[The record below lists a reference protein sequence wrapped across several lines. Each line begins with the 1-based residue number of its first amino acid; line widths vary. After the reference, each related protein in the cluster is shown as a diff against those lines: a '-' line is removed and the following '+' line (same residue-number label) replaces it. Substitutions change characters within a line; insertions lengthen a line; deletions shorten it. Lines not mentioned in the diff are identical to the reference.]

1 MAGIFWY
8 DLRKQDKV
16 IFYVVR
22 GQFYAILHSFWNPV
36 SIELKSETSF
46 LEALRRVVIKRSI
59 LLLYIHSE
67 PCYPL
72 FRVLFNGDIIFKLE
86 SIGSTNDKGYH
97 GKCNRGNGNWQCQTA
112 KDLRNWLAGLAVL
125 LPSTV
130 IMVTMIL
137 SHTGKH
143 TV

>member
-16 IFYVVR
+16 IFHVVR
-22 GQFYAILHSFWNPV
+22 GQFYAILNSFWNPV
-36 SIELKSETSF
+36 WIELKIETSF
-46 LEALRRVVIKRSI
+46 LEALGKVVIKRCI

-67 PCYPL
+67 PYYPL
-72 FRVLFNGDIIFKLE
+72 FRVLFNGDTIFKLE
-86 SIGSTNDKGYH
+86 SIGSTNDKGYQ
-97 GKCNRGNGNWQCQTA
+97 GKCTGSGNWRCRTA
-112 KDLRNWLAGLAVL
+112 KEDLRNWCAGPAVL

-130 IMVTMIL
+130 IMVTMTL